1 MIQFT
6 VAFVKR
12 KNGRTKLIPK
22 QTIENNLF
30 DVLSILLYLTAVLL
44 TVAECLQ
51 QNNNQSEAI

>member
-1 MIQFT
+1 VIQFT